1 MDVLIFMCKL
11 VAVAF
16 FGFFFGYGL
25 GSFDSYLKRRA
36 RRRRGEQ

>member
-1 MDVLIFMCKL
+1 MDVLILLFKL
-11 VAVAF
+11 VAAVF

-36 RRRRGEQ
+36 RHRRGEQ